1 MTEFLTENTSLPPYM
16 VFPRFLLDMELNET
30 TKLLYMVLLDRARLS
45 LKNEGWTDTSGH
57 VFLYFTIEAM
67 KASGLQD
74 KALYDY
80 TFDKDNGINPE
91 MAYAHKYVENWED
104 MKANSSGLLL
114 WGNVGTGK
122 SFFAGCI
129 ANALLEKG
137 VPVLMTNFSRILNT
151 LTGMHFEDRN
161 QFIDSLN
168 RYSLL
173 IIDDLGIE
181 RNSEFALE
189 QVFNVIDSRY
199 RSKKPLIVTTNLTLT
214 ELNSAPDVAHRR
226 IYDRILERCAPIRI
240 NNRNI
245 RQVNA
250 SANLQEAKK
259 NTAVMNP
266 VPTISKNITSLL
278 PLFSGGDTAISL
290 SRHGRKYHCH

>member
-1 MTEFLTENTSLPPYM
+1 MRKFTEELTNQVPTRELQPDEYFHESDRLIYCAKCHTPRQGRYTLQGRVFIPPIRCKCQQKLYNQ
-16 VFPRFLLDMELNET
+16 EET
-30 TKLLYMVLLDRARLS
+30 KRKLLEKQA
-45 LKNEGWTDTSGH
+45 E
-57 VFLYFTIEAM
+57 IERI

-226 IYDRILERCAPIRI
+226 IYDRILERCTPIRI

-259 NTAVMNP
+259 
-266 VPTISKNITSLL
+266 ILL
-278 PLFSGGDTAISL
+278 
-290 SRHGRKYHCH
+290 

>member
-1 MTEFLTENTSLPPYM
+1 MKKFTDEFTNQFENWELQPDEY
-16 VFPRFLLDMELNET
+16 LNESDHLIYC
-30 TKLLYMVLLDRARLS
+30 TKCHTPRQGRYTLQGRVFMPPIRCKCQQEIYDQEEARRKLS
-45 LKNEGWTDTSGH
+45 ERQAEIKR
-57 VFLYFTIEAM
+57 M

-74 KALYDY
+74 KSLYDY
-80 TFDKDNGINPE
+80 TFEKDTGINPE
-91 MAYAHKYVENWED
+91 MHLAHKYVENWDD
-104 MKANSSGLLL
+104 MKARSSGLLL
-114 WGNVGTGK
+114 WGDVGTGK

-151 LTGMHFEDRN
+151 LSGMHFEDRN

-214 ELNSAPDVAHRR
+214 ELNNAPDVAHRR

-245 RQVNA
+245 RQDNA

-259 NTAVMNP
+259 
-266 VPTISKNITSLL
+266 ILL
-278 PLFSGGDTAISL
+278 
-290 SRHGRKYHCH
+290 

>member
-1 MTEFLTENTSLPPYM
+1 MREQRTSRHMENFKMYFFPIRNWKKSNIPLVTGRNTLNVYPATWLPPENNTGIM
-16 VFPRFLLDMELNET
+16 QLLSSTGQGRTIPLPNKEFMKARNMKHYDKIYRR
-30 TKLLYMVLLDRARLS
+30 TKHL
-45 LKNEGWTDTSGH
+45 
-57 VFLYFTIEAM
+57 

-74 KALYDY
+74 KALYGY
-80 TFDKDNGINPE
+80 TFDKDNGMNPE
-91 MAYAHKYVENWED
+91 MKLAHNYVNNWEK
-104 MKANSSGLLL
+104 MKSNSSGLLL
-114 WGNVGTGK
+114 WGDVGTGK

-168 RYSLL
+168 QYSLL

-199 RSKKPLIVTTNLTLT
+199 RSKKPLIVTTNLTLQ
-214 ELNSAPDVAHRR
+214 ELNTPSDLPHKR
-226 IYDRILERCAPIRI
+226 IYDRILERCVPVRI

-245 RQVNA
+245 RQENA

-259 NTAVMNP
+259 
-266 VPTISKNITSLL
+266 LL
-278 PLFSGGDTAISL
+278 L
-290 SRHGRKYHCH
+290 

>member
-1 MTEFLTENTSLPPYM
+1 MRKFTEELTNQVPTRELQPDEYFHDSDNLIYCAKCHTPRQGRYTLQGRVFMPPIRCKCQQKLY
-16 VFPRFLLDMELNET
+16 DQEET
-30 TKLLYMVLLDRARLS
+30 KRKLLEKQA
-45 LKNEGWTDTSGH
+45 E
-57 VFLYFTIEAM
+57 IERM

-104 MKANSSGLLL
+104 MKARSSGLLL

-161 QFIDSLN
+161 QFIDSLS

-214 ELNSAPDVAHRR
+214 ELNNAPDVAHRR

-259 NTAVMNP
+259 
-266 VPTISKNITSLL
+266 ILL
-278 PLFSGGDTAISL
+278 
-290 SRHGRKYHCH
+290 

>member
-1 MTEFLTENTSLPPYM
+1 MKKFTDEFTNQFENRELQPDEY
-16 VFPRFLLDMELNET
+16 LNESDHLIYC
-30 TKLLYMVLLDRARLS
+30 TKCHTPRQGRYTLQGRVFMPPIRCKCQQEIYDQEEARRKLS
-45 LKNEGWTDTSGH
+45 ERQAEIKR
-57 VFLYFTIEAM
+57 M

-74 KALYDY
+74 KSLYDY
-80 TFDKDNGINPE
+80 TFEKDTGINPE
-91 MAYAHKYVENWED
+91 MHLAHKYVENWDD
-104 MKANSSGLLL
+104 MKARSSGLLL
-114 WGNVGTGK
+114 WGDVGTGK

-151 LTGMHFEDRN
+151 LSGMHFEDRN

-168 RYSLL
+168 RYNLL

-214 ELNSAPDVAHRR
+214 ELNNAPDVAHRR

-245 RQVNA
+245 RQDNA
-250 SANLQEAKK
+250 SANLQKAKK
-259 NTAVMNP
+259 
-266 VPTISKNITSLL
+266 ILL
-278 PLFSGGDTAISL
+278 
-290 SRHGRKYHCH
+290 

>member
-1 MTEFLTENTSLPPYM
+1 MRKFTEELTNQVPTRELQPDEYFHESDRLIYCAKCHTPRQGRYTLQGRVFMPPIRCKCQQKLY
-16 VFPRFLLDMELNET
+16 DQEET
-30 TKLLYMVLLDRARLS
+30 KRKLLEKQA
-45 LKNEGWTDTSGH
+45 E
-57 VFLYFTIEAM
+57 IERM

-91 MAYAHKYVENWED
+91 MVYAHKYVENWED

-189 QVFNVIDSRY
+189 QVFNVIDNRY

-245 RQVNA
+245 RQDNA
-250 SANLQEAKK
+250 SANLQKAKK
-259 NTAVMNP
+259 
-266 VPTISKNITSLL
+266 ILL
-278 PLFSGGDTAISL
+278 
-290 SRHGRKYHCH
+290 

>member
-1 MTEFLTENTSLPPYM
+1 MRKFTEELTNQVPTRELQPDEYFHESDHLIYCAKCHTPRQGRYTLQGRVFMPPI
-16 VFPRFLLDMELNET
+16 RCKCQQELYEQEET
-30 TKLLYMVLLDRARLS
+30 KRKLLE
-45 LKNEGWTDTSGH
+45 KQEE
-57 VFLYFTIEAM
+57 IERM

-74 KALYDY
+74 KSLYDY
-80 TFDKDNGINPE
+80 TFEKDTGINPE
-91 MAYAHKYVENWED
+91 MHLAHKYVENWDD
-104 MKANSSGLLL
+104 MKARSSGLLL

-214 ELNSAPDVAHRR
+214 ELNNAPDVAHRR

-245 RQVNA
+245 RQDNA

-259 NTAVMNP
+259 
-266 VPTISKNITSLL
+266 ILL
-278 PLFSGGDTAISL
+278 
-290 SRHGRKYHCH
+290 

>member
-1 MTEFLTENTSLPPYM
+1 MRKFTEELTNQEPTRELQPDEYFHESDHLIYCAKCHTPRQGRYTLQGRVFMPPIRCKCQQELYDQEEN
-16 VFPRFLLDMELNET
+16 RR
-30 TKLLYMVLLDRARLS
+30 KLLEKQA
-45 LKNEGWTDTSGH
+45 E
-57 VFLYFTIEAM
+57 IERM

-173 IIDDLGIE
+173 IIDDLRIE

-214 ELNSAPDVAHRR
+214 ELNNAPDVAHRR

-245 RQVNA
+245 RQGNA

-259 NTAVMNP
+259 
-266 VPTISKNITSLL
+266 ILL
-278 PLFSGGDTAISL
+278 
-290 SRHGRKYHCH
+290 

>member
-1 MTEFLTENTSLPPYM
+1 MKKFTDEFTNQFENRELQPDEY
-16 VFPRFLLDMELNET
+16 LNESDHLIYC
-30 TKLLYMVLLDRARLS
+30 TKCHTPRQGRYTLQGRVFMPPIRCKCQQEIYDQEEARRKLS
-45 LKNEGWTDTSGH
+45 ERQAEIKR
-57 VFLYFTIEAM
+57 M

-74 KALYDY
+74 KSLYDY
-80 TFDKDNGINPE
+80 TFEKDTGINLE
-91 MAYAHKYVENWED
+91 MHLAHKYVENWDD
-104 MKANSSGLLL
+104 MKARSSGLLL
-114 WGNVGTGK
+114 WGDVGTGK

-151 LTGMHFEDRN
+151 LSGMHFEDRN

-168 RYSLL
+168 RYNLL

-214 ELNSAPDVAHRR
+214 ELNNAPDVAHRR

-245 RQVNA
+245 RQDNA
-250 SANLQEAKK
+250 SANLQEAKR
-259 NTAVMNP
+259 
-266 VPTISKNITSLL
+266 ILL
-278 PLFSGGDTAISL
+278 
-290 SRHGRKYHCH
+290 

>member
-1 MTEFLTENTSLPPYM
+1 MRKFTEELTNQVPTRELQPDEYFHESDRLIYCAKCHTPRQGRYTLQGRVFMPPIRCKCQQELYDQEEN
-16 VFPRFLLDMELNET
+16 RR
-30 TKLLYMVLLDRARLS
+30 KLLEKQA
-45 LKNEGWTDTSGH
+45 E
-57 VFLYFTIEAM
+57 IERM

-91 MAYAHKYVENWED
+91 MAYAHKYAENWED

-214 ELNSAPDVAHRR
+214 ELNNAPDVAHRR

-245 RQVNA
+245 RQDNA

-259 NTAVMNP
+259 
-266 VPTISKNITSLL
+266 ILL
-278 PLFSGGDTAISL
+278 
-290 SRHGRKYHCH
+290 

>member
-1 MTEFLTENTSLPPYM
+1 MKKFTDEFTNQFENRELQRDEY
-16 VFPRFLLDMELNET
+16 LNESDHLIYC
-30 TKLLYMVLLDRARLS
+30 TKCHTPRQGRYTLQGRVFMPPIRCKCQQEIYDQEEARRKLS
-45 LKNEGWTDTSGH
+45 ERQAEIKR
-57 VFLYFTIEAM
+57 M

-74 KALYDY
+74 KSLYDY
-80 TFDKDNGINPE
+80 TFEKDTGINPE
-91 MAYAHKYVENWED
+91 MHLAHKYVENWDD
-104 MKANSSGLLL
+104 MKARSSGLLL
-114 WGNVGTGK
+114 WGDVGTGK

-151 LTGMHFEDRN
+151 LSGMHFEDRN

-181 RNSEFALE
+181 RNSEFVLE

-214 ELNSAPDVAHRR
+214 ELNNAPDVAHRR

-245 RQVNA
+245 RQDKA
-250 SANLQEAKK
+250 SANLQKAKK
-259 NTAVMNP
+259 
-266 VPTISKNITSLL
+266 ILL
-278 PLFSGGDTAISL
+278 
-290 SRHGRKYHCH
+290 

>member
-1 MTEFLTENTSLPPYM
+1 MRKFTEELTNQVPTRELQPDEYFHESDRLIYCAKCHTPRQGRYTLQGRVFMPPIRCKCQQKLY
-16 VFPRFLLDMELNET
+16 DQEET
-30 TKLLYMVLLDRARLS
+30 KRKLLEKQA
-45 LKNEGWTDTSGH
+45 E
-57 VFLYFTIEAM
+57 IERM

-259 NTAVMNP
+259 
-266 VPTISKNITSLL
+266 ILL
-278 PLFSGGDTAISL
+278 
-290 SRHGRKYHCH
+290 

>member
-1 MTEFLTENTSLPPYM
+1 MKKFTEELTNKEPNRELQSDEYFHDSDHLIYCAKCHTPRQGRYTLQGRVFMPPI
-16 VFPRFLLDMELNET
+16 RCKCQQELYEQEET
-30 TKLLYMVLLDRARLS
+30 KRKLLEKQA
-45 LKNEGWTDTSGH
+45 E
-57 VFLYFTIEAM
+57 IERM

-129 ANALLEKG
+129 ANSLLEKG

-151 LTGMHFEDRN
+151 LSGMHFEDRN

-199 RSKKPLIVTTNLTLT
+199 RSKKPLIVTTNLTLE
-214 ELNSAPDVAHRR
+214 ELNKPTDMAHSR
-226 IYDRILERCAPIRI
+226 IYDRILEICAPILFGGENLRVEKA
-240 NNRNI
+240 NEMKTAARNI
-245 RQVNA
+245 
-250 SANLQEAKK
+250 
-259 NTAVMNP
+259 
-266 VPTISKNITSLL
+266 LL
-278 PLFSGGDTAISL
+278 PDNAA
-290 SRHGRKYHCH
+290 

>member
-1 MTEFLTENTSLPPYM
+1 MKKFTDEFTNQFENRELQPDEY
-16 VFPRFLLDMELNET
+16 LNESDHLIYC
-30 TKLLYMVLLDRARLS
+30 TKCHTPRQGRYTLQGRVFMPPIRCKCQQEIYDQEEARRKLS
-45 LKNEGWTDTSGH
+45 ERQAEIKR
-57 VFLYFTIEAM
+57 M
-67 KASGLQD
+67 KTSGLQD
-74 KALYDY
+74 KSLYDY
-80 TFDKDNGINPE
+80 TFEKDTGINPE
-91 MAYAHKYVENWED
+91 MHLAHKYVENWDD
-104 MKANSSGLLL
+104 MKARSSGLLL
-114 WGNVGTGK
+114 WGDVGTGK

-151 LTGMHFEDRN
+151 LSGMHFEDRN

-199 RSKKPLIVTTNLTLT
+199 RSKKPLIVTTNLTLE
-214 ELNSAPDVAHRR
+214 ELNNPTNMVHSR

-245 RQVNA
+245 RKDNA

-259 NTAVMNP
+259 
-266 VPTISKNITSLL
+266 ILL
-278 PLFSGGDTAISL
+278 
-290 SRHGRKYHCH
+290 

>member
-1 MTEFLTENTSLPPYM
+1 MKKFTEELTNQEPTRELQPDEYFHESDRLIYCAKCHTPRQGRYTLQGRVFMPPIRCKCQQKFY
-16 VFPRFLLDMELNET
+16 DQEET
-30 TKLLYMVLLDRARLS
+30 KRKLLEKQA
-45 LKNEGWTDTSGH
+45 E
-57 VFLYFTIEAM
+57 IERM

-181 RNSEFALE
+181 RNSEFVLE

-214 ELNSAPDVAHRR
+214 ELNNAPDVAHRR

-245 RQVNA
+245 RQDNA
-250 SANLQEAKK
+250 SANLQKAKK
-259 NTAVMNP
+259 
-266 VPTISKNITSLL
+266 ILL
-278 PLFSGGDTAISL
+278 
-290 SRHGRKYHCH
+290 

>member
-1 MTEFLTENTSLPPYM
+1 MKKFIDEFTNQFENRELQPDEY
-16 VFPRFLLDMELNET
+16 LNESDHLIYC
-30 TKLLYMVLLDRARLS
+30 TKCHTPRQGRYTLQGRVFMPPIRCKCQQEIYDQEEARRKLS
-45 LKNEGWTDTSGH
+45 ERQAEIKR
-57 VFLYFTIEAM
+57 M

-74 KALYDY
+74 KSLYDY
-80 TFDKDNGINPE
+80 TFEKDAGINPE
-91 MAYAHKYVENWED
+91 MHLAHKYVENWDD
-104 MKANSSGLLL
+104 MKARSSGLLL
-114 WGNVGTGK
+114 WGDVGTGK

-151 LTGMHFEDRN
+151 LSGMHFEDRN

-214 ELNSAPDVAHRR
+214 ELNNAPDVAHRR

-245 RQVNA
+245 RQDNA

-259 NTAVMNP
+259 
-266 VPTISKNITSLL
+266 ILL
-278 PLFSGGDTAISL
+278 
-290 SRHGRKYHCH
+290 

>member
-1 MTEFLTENTSLPPYM
+1 MRKITEELTNQVPTRELQPDEYFHESDRLIYCAKCHTPRQGRYTLQGRVLMPPIRCKCQQKLYNQ
-16 VFPRFLLDMELNET
+16 EET
-30 TKLLYMVLLDRARLS
+30 KRKLLEKQA
-45 LKNEGWTDTSGH
+45 E
-57 VFLYFTIEAM
+57 IERM

-259 NTAVMNP
+259 
-266 VPTISKNITSLL
+266 ILL
-278 PLFSGGDTAISL
+278 
-290 SRHGRKYHCH
+290 

>member
-1 MTEFLTENTSLPPYM
+1 MKKITDEFTNKFENRELQPDEY
-16 VFPRFLLDMELNET
+16 LNESDHLIYC
-30 TKLLYMVLLDRARLS
+30 TKCHTPRQGRYTLQGRVFMPPIRCKCQQEIYDQEEAKRKLS
-45 LKNEGWTDTSGH
+45 ERQAEIKR
-57 VFLYFTIEAM
+57 M

-74 KALYDY
+74 KSLYDY
-80 TFDKDNGINPE
+80 TFEKDTGINPE
-91 MAYAHKYVENWED
+91 MHLAHKYVENWDD
-104 MKANSSGLLL
+104 MKSRSSGLLL
-114 WGNVGTGK
+114 WGDVGTGK

-151 LTGMHFEDRN
+151 LSGMHFEDRN

-199 RSKKPLIVTTNLTLT
+199 RSKKPLIVTTSLKLE
-214 ELNSAPDVAHRR
+214 ELNNPTNMAHSR

-245 RQVNA
+245 RKDNA

-259 NTAVMNP
+259 
-266 VPTISKNITSLL
+266 ILL
-278 PLFSGGDTAISL
+278 Q
-290 SRHGRKYHCH
+290 